1 MAAKKSAGAFA
12 ACIPD
17 GQHAAQQIAACST
30 AIAASSR
37 KRPR

>member
-12 ACIPD
+12 ACTPM
-17 GQHAAQQIAACST
+17 ASTPAQQIAACST